1 MFLPIGDEPNLPG
14 TPWVTHALIG
24 LNVAVFVLT
33 WVFLAGQ
40 PVDLNDPAVWEYVQ
54 HLSRETGM
62 SQRAILM
69 GASAYDV
76 FIFEHG
82 FKPADPSMFDLFS
95 SMFLHGGWLHL
106 AGNMLFLWIF
116 GNSVN
121 GKMGHVVYVLFYLA
135 CGVFAGV
142 GYAAGND
149 APMLG
154 ASGSIAGVT
163 TAFVVLF
170 PRAHVTFLYWFLVI
184 GFFELPSMLVIVFK
198 IILWDNVLAPRLGS
212 GMGNVAYAAHLS
224 GYGFGFALALVMLAV
239 RALPRDQFDLLA
251 IARRWY
257 QRRSFAEAMREPEAA
272 ARARYGRVAR
282 PIVVTQT
289 GTPPAD
295 PRQQQI
301 ESLREQIAESLDRH
315 DLTGAAELY
324 LQLVGLDPTQVLPRQ
339 QQLDVANQLM
349 TLQRF
354 AEALAEVCC
363 RLAELIVADGEGA
376 TRVTKVHV
384 RGARSD
390 RAAERVARAVAA
402 SPLVRCSWYGAHPDW
417 GRIVS
422 VIGCSR
428 DVDNI
433 RALEC
438 RLNGVP
444 VYARGEPLD
453 FDERA
458 LRKSLRS
465 RRNLVEII
473 LSDGQGTAAI
483 LASDLTHQYVTINA
497 EQET

>member
-1 MFLPIGDEPNLPG
+1 MIPIRTDSPIDRV
-14 TPWVTHALIG
+14 PWANYVLIA
-24 LNVAVFVLT
+24 LNVTLFAAFDWFGRT
-33 WVFLAGQ
+33 GLAELKQ
-40 PVDLNDPAVWEYVQ
+40 Q
-54 HLSRETGM
+54 
-62 SQRAILM
+62 LM
-69 GASAYDV
+69 LQAHAPRLYQ
-76 FIFEHG
+76 F
-82 FKPADPSMFDLFS
+82 FS
-95 SMFLHGGWLHL
+95 YQFLHGDLPHL
-106 AGNMLFLWIF
+106 LGNMLFLWIF

-354 AEALAEVCC
+354 AEAACAYEKYLSHYPKAEHADQVRLLLGILYARYLEQYEPACRHLAEALP
-363 RLAELIVADGEGA
+363 RLV
-376 TRVTKVHV
+376 
-384 RGARSD
+384 
-390 RAAERVARAVAA
+390 
-402 SPLVRCSWYGAHPDW
+402 
-417 GRIVS
+417 
-422 VIGCSR
+422 
-428 DVDNI
+428 
-433 RALEC
+433 
-438 RLNGVP
+438 
-444 VYARGEPLD
+444 
-453 FDERA
+453 DERQRQA
-458 LRKSLRS
+458 CRHWLEVASSSAQDPDPSRS
-465 RRNLVEII
+465 
-473 LSDGQGTAAI
+473 
-483 LASDLTHQYVTINA
+483 
-497 EQET
+497 